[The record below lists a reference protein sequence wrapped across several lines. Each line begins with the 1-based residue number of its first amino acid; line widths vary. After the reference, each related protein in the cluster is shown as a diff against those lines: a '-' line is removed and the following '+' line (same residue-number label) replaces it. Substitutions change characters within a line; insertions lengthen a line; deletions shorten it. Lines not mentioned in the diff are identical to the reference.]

1 MHQQTYCHT
10 LPKPFSKIFFFRI
23 YVPTIHSADI
33 EFDETSD
40 RLTHISAP
48 IQHPQT
54 NPPTTQSTKSP
65 RPYDPQTN
73 PPTTTDAQTKPQIP
87 HSTNTTTIQPPQTH
101 TAPQTH
107 NDTHAHS
114 TQARPPTQ
122 TLTPSHRE
130 AMPYL
135 DVDAQPA
142 SSGLT
147 VRPSGRTRRRS
158 TDAVAGQMQSQP
170 SQSDRPGIRQDQAK
184 PDQTRSGQDIDTAF
198 AETSRQVSANFS
210 AKPDHKSIRD
220 AMRAVPMP
228 SMLTLSTQMQAPS
241 GLSSLQ
247 ARP

>member
-1 MHQQTYCHT
+1 MNFSRPYTTKSDNYIPTHFLYSSLLFFLLIFMHQQTYCHT

-107 NDTHAHS
+107 NDTDAHS

-130 AMPYL
+130 AMPYP
-135 DVDAQPA
+135 DVDAAP
-142 SSGLT
+142 
-147 VRPSGRTRRRS
+147 
-158 TDAVAGQMQSQP
+158 MQSQP
-170 SQSDRPGIRQDQAK
+170 RCTRSHAPVRNWTGQADRIRLN
-184 PDQTRSGQDIDTAF
+184 QTR
-198 AETSRQVSANFS
+198 
-210 AKPDHKSIRD
+210 PD
-220 AMRAVPMP
+220 
-228 SMLTLSTQMQAPS
+228 
-241 GLSSLQ
+241 
-247 ARP
+247 